1 MNKIN
6 LPSSNWYNA
15 FFLALGYCLSLY
27 FIQFFLVKAGIG
39 TEVPNAVTL
48 MRWDAGVYESI
59 MREGYTYPDERCNNT
74 GQYLLFPMVW
84 RLLHVGVVGISIA
97 NMVLFSASFAIV
109 CGMYP
114 VSTKEKFLWL
124 TTPSLYFMGVPY
136 SESLFCLLTVLL
148 FYAIKNNIKWLIWL
162 SLVLLSLTRATAIFL
177 IPSLLIME
185 LISNDRKLFLRAT
198 GNYLVNYALPI
209 IGGLAIFVLIQ
220 YYQVGIWFA
229 YFKQQIKY
237 LGHEWAFPKLPFQDY
252 YGGPRVIWL
261 CGLAA
266 LVCVVSLVVLAKHVY
281 RWIVRNQKF
290 DDKILTLTLSYFP
303 LVLFSIVFCNPTW
316 GGNTTNIFGLHR
328 YTLCTPFIFV
338 FLYHV
343 IGESVTFKTKHFVYI
358 FLVSNVIW
366 LTMGSYIHI
375 QYFLY
380 WNFPT
385 FIAFGYMLHNEQKHE
400 WVLYALIGINVLL
413 QVSLHQQFLSN
424 LFPD

>member
-1 MNKIN
+1 MNKIH
-6 LPSSNWYNA
+6 LPQPNWYNA

-48 MRWDAGVYESI
+48 MRWDAGMYESL

-74 GQYLLFPMVW
+74 GQYILFPMVW

-97 NMVLFSASFAIV
+97 NMVLFSVSFAIV
-109 CGMYP
+109 CVMYP

-136 SESLFCLLTVLL
+136 SESLFCFLTVLL
-148 FYAIKNNIKWLIWL
+148 FYAIKNNLKWLIWL

-185 LISNDRKLFLRAT
+185 LISNDRKLILKSTAT
-198 GNYLVNYALPI
+198 YLVNYALPI
-209 IGGLAIFVLIQ
+209 MGGLAIFVLIQ

-252 YGGPRVIWL
+252 FGGPRVIWL

-281 RWIVRNQKF
+281 KWIVRNEKF

-343 IGESVTFKTKHFVYI
+343 IGDSARFKTKQFVYI
-358 FLVSNVIW
+358 FLLSNVIW

-385 FIAFGYMLHNEQKHE
+385 LIAFAYILRNEQKYE
-400 WVLYALIGINVLL
+400 WAIFALIGINVLI
-413 QVSLHQQFLSN
+413 QVSLHQQFLTN